1 MFQLGRYELQQLI
14 GRGGMG
20 EVYRAYDT
28 LLGRTVA
35 IKVFRTAEGVTP
47 AEAASQRQRLL
58 REAQAA
64 ARLTHPNIVS
74 VFDYAE
80 EADVAYIVMELIEG
94 ETLDALLARQRT
106 PLAPGEIFR
115 IVTAAARALDYAHSH
130 GVVHRDIKPANIM
143 LLPGG
148 DVRIADFGIAKFSG
162 ASALTMTGMVMGT
175 PHYMAPEQLMAQTLG
190 GHIDQF
196 ALAAVA
202 YTMLTG
208 RKPFEA
214 DTLTSLVTQI
224 LHSEPPP
231 ASTQNPLLTSG
242 IDAVLRK
249 GMAKNPAERF
259 KDCSAFAGALEAAF
273 SPAKPAKSLKPLIW
287 LGVAALLLVSLGTA
301 GFLSIQHFREQK
313 PEQAVRP
320 REAVRPPA
328 PIAKGEP
335 VPAPSAAP
343 QKSAAPSSSV
353 GINSVDG
360 LRYVRVPAGSF
371 DIGCVDRDQL
381 CSDDEKP
388 RHTVNI
394 PTAFW
399 MTRAEVSVAAYRRF
413 AAAKKRPLPAPP
425 ASNPAWSD
433 GAQPVVSVVWQDAQD
448 YCGWAGGRLPTEA
461 EWEYASRAGDI
472 KALPDNLDARA
483 WHGANS
489 GGLLHPVAG
498 KAPNAW
504 GLYDVQGNVWEWC
517 SDWFDPKYYK
527 VSPREV
533 PQGPARGSGRVIRG
547 GASNSDAR
555 YLRYSERTS
564 SDPSKAN
571 SVVGFRCVLASLR

>member
-20 EVYRAYDT
+20 EVYRACDT

-35 IKVFRTAEGVTP
+35 IKVFRTAEDVTP

-94 ETLDALLARQRT
+94 ETVDALLARQRT

-148 DVRIADFGIAKFSG
+148 DVRIADFGIAKFTG

-175 PHYMAPEQLMAQTLG
+175 PHYMAPEQLMAQTLS

-231 ASTQNPLLTSG
+231 ASTQNPLLTPG

-287 LGVAALLLVSLGTA
+287 LGVATLLLVSLGTA
-301 GFLSIQHFREQK
+301 GFLSIQHFREQ
-313 PEQAVRP
+313 ETEGAVRP
-320 REAVRPPA
+320 AETVRSQEAVRPPA

-353 GINSVDG
+353 GINPVDG
-360 LRYVRVPAGSF
+360 LRYVKVLPGSF
-371 DIGCVDRDQL
+371 DIGCVDLDQL
-381 CSDDEKP
+381 CSDDERP

-394 PTAFW
+394 LTAFW

-413 AAAKKRPLPAPP
+413 AAAKKRPMPAPP

-461 EWEYASRAGDI
+461 EWEYASRAGDTR
-472 KALPDNLDARA
+472 ALPDNLDARA

-504 GLYDVQGNVWEWC
+504 GL
-517 SDWFDPKYYK
+517 
-527 VSPREV
+527 
-533 PQGPARGSGRVIRG
+533 
-547 GASNSDAR
+547 
-555 YLRYSERTS
+555 
-564 SDPSKAN
+564 
-571 SVVGFRCVLASLR
+571 